1 MYFLWYEIM
10 IVNDTLPGPAR
21 GIEGRTRA
29 QGPAPPPPPSTP
41 GLKQGTMA
49 VTSIILCTAAGT
61 SPSHNATSLIIKSR
75 GSEIRLSRGRRRRP
89 FRPLPRDSLRAE
101 LGRDRRP
108 ALRTV
113 CSALP
118 SVFFGALRVV
128 QEGNTAQDAAS
139 PLLNRMS
146 GSALPPG
153 RGLFCCPI
161 VDFGLIEYK

>member
-1 MYFLWYEIM
+1 M
-10 IVNDTLPGPAR
+10 TRSPAAGAR
-21 GIEGRTRA
+21 NRRLHESAKGLAR
-29 QGPAPPPPPSTP
+29 PPPPPATP

-61 SPSHNATSLIIKSR
+61 SASHNATSLIIKSR

-108 ALRTV
+108 PLRTF
-113 CSALP
+113 CSAFP
-118 SVFFGALRVV
+118 SVFFRALRVV
-128 QEGNTAQDAAS
+128 QEGNTAQDAAY

-146 GSALPPG
+146 GSALPSP
-153 RGLFCCPI
+153 RRALLCCAI
-161 VDFGLIEYK
+161 VDFRLIEKK